1 MAVLVTGTSVST
13 VWLAAAKALN
23 EHGSHIPNLVVAV
36 QQPATEDSNIRGA
49 LDRLISEHR
58 AAGGRD
64 VFPVETVANTI
75 FPAEYFPTLEDPE
88 ARTRGYDKYKESQ
101 RLRRRAKGSRRGT
114 YFERMIDWNGDN
126 NQLERVITKLNQA
139 RELGHECSNLT
150 EVAISTPEDYEL
162 RVYNPSKDQVQEG
175 FPCLSHI
182 SVSLVSG
189 RLHLTSTYRSQFFL
203 SRAYGNLLG
212 LGRLL
217 TFISA
222 QTGYPVGE
230 LVNVA
235 THARLDVVRG
245 AGVRRIAKML
255 AEAEGTL
262 L

>member
-1 MAVLVTGTSVST
+1 MAVLVTGTSVSAA
-13 VWLAAAKALN
+13 WLAATRALH
-23 EHGSHIPNLVVAV
+23 EHGPNLSNLIVAV
-36 QQPATEDSNIRGA
+36 QQPASEDSGIRAA

-64 VFPVETVANTI
+64 AFPVETVANTI
-75 FPAEYFPTLEDPE
+75 FPVEYFPTLEDAD
-88 ARTRGYDKYKESQ
+88 ARARGYEKYKESQ

-126 NQLERVITKLNQA
+126 NQLERVIIKLNEA
-139 RELGHECSNLT
+139 RNLGHECSNLT
-150 EVAISTPEDYEL
+150 EVAVSAPEDHEL
-162 RVYNPSKDQVQEG
+162 RVYNPSRDQVQEG

-189 RLHLTSTYRSQFFL
+189 RIHLTSTYRSQFFL

-212 LGRLL
+212 LGRLQ

-235 THARLDVVRG
+235 THARLDTIRG
-245 AGVRRIAKML
+245 AGVRRIARML
-255 AEAEGTL
+255 DEAEGTL

>member
-1 MAVLVTGTSVST
+1 MAVLITDTTVSSA
-13 VWLAAAKALN
+13 WLAATRALY
-23 EHGSHIPNLVVAV
+23 EHGLQLPNLIVAV
-36 QQPATEDSNIRGA
+36 QQPPTEEPTIRGA
-49 LDRLISEHR
+49 LDRLIEEHR
-58 AAGGRD
+58 LAGGRG
-64 VFPVETVANTI
+64 VFPVQTVANTI
-75 FPAEYFPTLEDPE
+75 FPVEYFPTRSDPS
-88 ARTRGYDKYKESQ
+88 ARERGYDKYKESQ
-101 RLRRRAKGSRRGT
+101 RLRRRATGSHRGT

-126 NQLERVITKLNQA
+126 NQLERVIAKLIRA
-139 RELGHECSNLT
+139 REQGHECSNLT
-150 EVAISTPEDYEL
+150 EIAISAPEDCEL
-162 RVYNPSKDQVQEG
+162 RVYNPTKDQVQEG

-189 RLHLTSTYRSQFFL
+189 HLHLTSTYRSQFFL

-222 QTGYPVGE
+222 QTGYPPGE

-245 AGVRRIAKML
+245 AGVRRIKKMFD
-255 AEAEGTL
+255 EAEGTL